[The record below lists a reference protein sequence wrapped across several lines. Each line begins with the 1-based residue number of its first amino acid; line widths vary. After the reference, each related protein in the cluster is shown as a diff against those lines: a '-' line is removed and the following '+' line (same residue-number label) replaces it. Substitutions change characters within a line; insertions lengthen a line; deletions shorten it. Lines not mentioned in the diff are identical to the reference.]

1 MKSREVE
8 GPAKTW
14 SRTGLSEKGDRNT
27 GASKRSKPNKFI
39 APFRKRNKEKK
50 DNQARQG
57 N

>member
-8 GPAKTW
+8 GPGKTW
-14 SRTGLSEKGDRNT
+14 SRTGSSEKGDRNT
-27 GASKRSKPNKFI
+27 GASKRSKPNKLI